1 MMFNIF
7 QIKKVQEESKK
18 VQEETFSF
26 FFLGPSIFGRGW
38 SHYERYLF
46 LI

>member
-26 FFLGPSIFGRGW
+26 FFW
-38 SHYERYLF
+38 AHQF
-46 LI
+46 LDEVGHIMNVTFS